1 MSCEFV
7 SPLFAG
13 HTLRKVHGA
22 DETKRWTSWYSDIAA
37 DQDISSNYHVGL
49 ELSAWYWMIMGHDRI
64 MDAARAW
71 NFYT

>member
-22 DETKRWTSWYSDIAA
+22 DETKRWTSWYSDMQLIKTLVAT
-37 DQDISSNYHVGL
+37 
-49 ELSAWYWMIMGHDRI
+49 IMLG
-64 MDAARAW
+64 W
-71 NFYT
+71 NSLRGIG